1 MTTSTLRRISE
12 LATQLSEALMTAA
25 LCADEL
31 RAVVRNEDNG
41 HVWASSNGPLAA
53 SDPTR
58 NQRPILDEST
68 MRVMWRGHSVHLG
81 HTVAF
86 RFLQRIARCPNQY
99 VDHLTL
105 LHDVWEN
112 EELAI
117 ATMRSLVR
125 NLRRKLIDGGMQE
138 LAEAI
143 RGHNGRYI
151 LELV

>member
-1 MTTSTLRRISE
+1 
-12 LATQLSEALMTAA
+12 MTAA

-41 HVWASSNGPLAA
+41 RTWSSPNGSAWVG
-53 SDPTR
+53 DPTR
-58 NQRPILDEST
+58 RQRPILDESS
-68 MRVMWRGHSVHLG
+68 MCVIWKERSVHLG

-86 RFLQRIARCPNQY
+86 RFLQRLARCPNQY

-112 EELAI
+112 EDLAL
-117 ATMRSLVR
+117 ATIRSLVR
-125 NLRRKLIDGGMQE
+125 NLRRKLTDGGMPA
-138 LAEAI
+138 LAAGI

-151 LELV
+151 LRLE

>member
-1 MTTSTLRRISE
+1 
-12 LATQLSEALMTAA
+12 MTAA

-31 RAVVRNEDNG
+31 RSIVRNEHDGRVWTSPNG
-41 HVWASSNGPLAA
+41 STSRGE
-53 SDPTR
+53 
-58 NQRPILDEST
+58 RPMLDEST
-68 MRVMWRGHSVHLG
+68 MCVLWRGQSVHLG

-86 RFLQRIARCPNQY
+86 RFLQRLARCPNQY

-117 ATMRSLVR
+117 ATVRSLVR
-125 NLRRKLIDGGMQE
+125 NLRRKLVDGGMQE
-138 LAEAI
+138 LAAAI

-151 LELV
+151 LQMA